1 MKVIIVAMGRSG
13 GYGLGEWISL
23 ELNHR
28 YYHEPLISGEKVTE
42 EKRVV
47 KYLLDEW
54 RRMDTKPEWDIL
66 IGLIREDTKECAI
79 SHIKGNESSNFRK
92 PYEVSEEWL
101 REKEED
107 IKRESLIMDSWKTEI
122 ESLPTDTILSY
133 EGIYNRRET
142 KPLCELLGIHT
153 PKYLHLLDTSNRLR
167 KTKDGKK
174 KPLI

>member
-13 GYGLGEWISL
+13 GYRLGEWIST
-23 ELNHR
+23 ELNHT
-28 YYHEPLISGEKVTE
+28 YYHEPLISGEKVTKE
-42 EKRVV
+42 DRIV

-54 RRMDTKPEWDIL
+54 RRMDTKPEYDIL
-66 IGLIREDTKECAI
+66 IGLIREDSTECAI
-79 SHIKGNESSNFRK
+79 SHIKGNEIRNFRT

-101 REKEED
+101 KRNEEN
-107 IKRESLIMDSWKTEI
+107 IKRESLIMDSWKIEM
-122 ESLPTDTILSY
+122 ESLPTDTLLSY
-133 EGIYNRRET
+133 EGIYNRGET

-167 KTKDGKK
+167 KTKAGKR